1 MTGEIKRYLKSCFDR
16 IETATLIG
24 SKEVLTAEE
33 AAVFTGYTTKGIYAM
48 TSEKRIPHYKKNGK
62 LYFRKQELVEWMTQR
77 KVLTDDEINAKAATY
92 VATH

>member
-1 MTGEIKRYLKSCFDR
+1 MTGEIKRYLKNCFER

-24 SKEVLTAEE
+24 SKEVLTVEE
-33 AAVFTGYTTKGIYAM
+33 AAVFTGYTTKGIYTM
-48 TSEKRIPHYKKNGK
+48 TSEKRIPHYKKNSK

-77 KVLTDDEINAKAATY
+77 KVLTNDEINAKAATY